1 MIRKSFYCWLTT
13 LLLGPACALALEV
26 GEIQVNSALNQ
37 LFDARIPLP
46 TLTPEELGKIT
57 AKLAG
62 PPMFKEFGL
71 ERTPALANLVF
82 AVEYNAEGQVY
93 VRVMSTQPIREPSLA
108 LLLEFGWPRGKT
120 FREFTVFLDPVQRLV
135 KRPSGRTKT
144 VIELPASVVYGPES
158 AAAPA
163 PESEPAPPTVVAA
176 APDTGVPPVEWSAL
190 SAPDAA
196 PALPP
201 LPVKTYAPGDSYTV
215 MPGDGLWGI
224 ALKVR
229 PDPGITREQMMQA
242 LFRANPQA
250 FSKAGIP
257 GLKMGATLRI
267 PTLREIADW
276 TGSPVAKRLAE
287 ATEVKPA
294 PVPVPDAPVP
304 DSTAKVTVAEE
315 PQAFPLP
322 PAPAP
327 EPAPVVAAP
336 EPAPEPAPVAATP
349 EPAPEPAPVVAPE
362 PVASEPEPV
371 AATPEPAPEPAP
383 VAATPEP
390 APEPAPVV
398 APEPVASEPEP
409 VAATPEPAPEPAP
422 VAATPEPAPEPAPVV
437 APEPVASAPEPVSEP
452 EPAVAPEPATA
463 VIEEDS
469 PTEIMEPVSATPLLF
484 LAVAEMMA
492 TATQIPAAIPTPA
505 ILPAVASTT
514 VEPAE
519 ETAVSVD
526 SPPPAAST
534 EPAIEPVPTEPASG
548 PAESPPVAEI
558 TGSAVVEITS
568 PVADPPP
575 VVEVIESLGVKAAS
589 SPTAEPL
596 PSTEPV
602 AVVAETADPSVE
614 PPPAVEAASPA
625 AAEPPPAVSIDSAAP
640 VVYKGGDLYGPV
652 SVNERLWDIGIKV
665 RPDSAIGKD
674 AMMRALFKVNP
685 QAFSKPGN
693 MNTLKVGVML
703 RVPTLQEIADLAGS
717 RVARRLLEQPS
728 AAPADEVTPAH

>member
-362 PVASEPEPV
+362 PVAS
-371 AATPEPAPEPAP
+371 
-383 VAATPEP
+383 
-390 APEPAPVV
+390 
-398 APEPVASEPEP
+398 
-409 VAATPEPAPEPAP
+409 
-422 VAATPEPAPEPAPVV
+422 
-437 APEPVASAPEPVSEP
+437 APEPVSEP

>member
-390 APEPAPVV
+390 APEPAPV
-398 APEPVASEPEP
+398 
-409 VAATPEPAPEPAP
+409 
-422 VAATPEPAPEPAPVV
+422 AATPEPAPEPAPVV

>member
-1 MIRKSFYCWLTT
+1 MIRKLFYCWLTT

-82 AVEYNAEGQVY
+82 AIEYNAEGQVY
-93 VRVMSTQPIREPSLA
+93 VRVVSTQPIREPSLA

-135 KRPSGRTKT
+135 KRPGGRTKT
-144 VIELPASVVYGPES
+144 VMEPPASVVYGPES
-158 AAAPA
+158 AATPA
-163 PESEPAPPTVVAA
+163 PEPESESAPPTVVAA
-176 APDTGVPPVEWSAL
+176 ASETDEPPPVEWSAPSA
-190 SAPDAA
+190 SAPMS
-196 PALPP
+196 PPP

-215 MPGDGLWGI
+215 VPGDGLLGI
-224 ALKVR
+224 ALRVR

-250 FSKAGIP
+250 FSKAGIT

-267 PTLREIADW
+267 PSLREIADW

-294 PVPVPDAPVP
+294 PVPVSDAPVP
-304 DSTAKVTVAEE
+304 DSTAKVAAADQ

-322 PAPAP
+322 PALAPEPALVVAAPESAPEPAPLAATPAP
-327 EPAPVVAAP
+327 EPAPVAATPEPAPEPVPVAATPEPVSEPAPVASVPEPVSEPVPVVAAP

-349 EPAPEPAPVVAPE
+349 ESATVAVE
-362 PVASEPEPV
+362 KES
-371 AATPEPAPEPAP
+371 
-383 VAATPEP
+383 
-390 APEPAPVV
+390 
-398 APEPVASEPEP
+398 S
-409 VAATPEPAPEPAP
+409 
-422 VAATPEPAPEPAPVV
+422 
-437 APEPVASAPEPVSEP
+437 
-452 EPAVAPEPATA
+452 
-463 VIEEDS
+463 
-469 PTEIMEPVSATPLLF
+469 TEIMEPVSATPLLF

-492 TATQIPAAIPTPA
+492 AATQIPAAIPTPA
-505 ILPAVASTT
+505 ILPVVASTT

-519 ETAVSVD
+519 EAAVSVD
-526 SPPPAAST
+526 SPPPAEST
-534 EPAIEPVPTEPASG
+534 EPAIKPVPTEPASG
-548 PAESPPVAEI
+548 RAESPPVAEI
-558 TGSAVVEITS
+558 TGSAVVEMTS

-575 VVEVIESLGVKAAS
+575 VIEVIESPGVEAAS
-589 SPTAEPL
+589 PAVESLPSAEPI
-596 PSTEPV
+596 
-602 AVVAETADPSVE
+602 AVVAETAGPSVE
-614 PPPAVEAASPA
+614 PSPAVETASPSA
-625 AAEPPPAVSIDSAAP
+625 ESRPAIEATSPVAEPPPAVSIDSAAP

-652 SVNERLWDIGIKV
+652 AANERLWDIGIKV
-665 RPDSAIGKD
+665 RPDPAIGKD
-674 AMMRALFKVNP
+674 AMMRALFMVNP

-693 MNTLKVGVML
+693 MNSLKLGVML

-717 RVARRLLEQPS
+717 GVARRLLEQQS
-728 AAPADEVTPAH
+728 AVPADAVAPAR

>member
-383 VAATPEP
+383 V
-390 APEPAPVV
+390 
-398 APEPVASEPEP
+398 
-409 VAATPEPAPEPAP
+409 
-422 VAATPEPAPEPAPVV
+422 V

>member
-409 VAATPEPAPEPAP
+409 VAA
-422 VAATPEPAPEPAPVV
+422 
-437 APEPVASAPEPVSEP
+437 
-452 EPAVAPEPATA
+452 
-463 VIEEDS
+463 
-469 PTEIMEPVSATPLLF
+469 
-484 LAVAEMMA
+484 
-492 TATQIPAAIPTPA
+492 
-505 ILPAVASTT
+505 
-514 VEPAE
+514 
-519 ETAVSVD
+519 
-526 SPPPAAST
+526 
-534 EPAIEPVPTEPASG
+534 
-548 PAESPPVAEI
+548 
-558 TGSAVVEITS
+558 
-568 PVADPPP
+568 
-575 VVEVIESLGVKAAS
+575 
-589 SPTAEPL
+589 
-596 PSTEPV
+596 
-602 AVVAETADPSVE
+602 
-614 PPPAVEAASPA
+614 
-625 AAEPPPAVSIDSAAP
+625 
-640 VVYKGGDLYGPV
+640 
-652 SVNERLWDIGIKV
+652 
-665 RPDSAIGKD
+665 
-674 AMMRALFKVNP
+674 
-685 QAFSKPGN
+685 
-693 MNTLKVGVML
+693 
-703 RVPTLQEIADLAGS
+703 
-717 RVARRLLEQPS
+717 
-728 AAPADEVTPAH
+728 

>member
-304 DSTAKVTVAEE
+304 DSTAKVTVASE
-315 PQAFPLP
+315 P
-322 PAPAP
+322 
-327 EPAPVVAAP
+327 E
-336 EPAPEPAPVAATP
+336 PVAATP
-349 EPAPEPAPVVAPE
+349 EPAPEPA
-362 PVASEPEPV
+362 PV

>member
-398 APEPVASEPEP
+398 APEPVAS
-409 VAATPEPAPEPAP
+409 
-422 VAATPEPAPEPAPVV
+422 
-437 APEPVASAPEPVSEP
+437 APEPVSEP